1 MSRTDEL
8 INALRMRG
16 HRITPQRVEIC
27 RVLAESTDHPS
38 PQSLYEQV
46 SVKYPGL
53 SRATVYNT
61 LTVLRDL
68 GEVVEVGLGQ
78 DRTHYEPDPSPHA
91 NLICLRC
98 GTIEDV
104 EDQAVAALS
113 AQLAAA
119 QGLRMKAARMDIY
132 GFCRT
137 CETLPLVDRAMS
149 ADEDRDESRVF
160 RQERR
165 NSS

>member
-1 MSRTDEL
+1 MNRTDEL
-8 INALRMRG
+8 ITALRATG
-16 HRITPQRVEIC
+16 YRITPQRVEIC
-27 RVLAESTDHPS
+27 RALAESKTHPS
-38 PQSLYEQV
+38 PQAIYGQV
-46 SVKYPGL
+46 SEKYPGI
-53 SRATVYNT
+53 SQATVYNT

-78 DRTHYEPDPSPHA
+78 DRTHYEPDPTPHV

-98 GTIEDV
+98 GVIEDL
-104 EDQAVAALS
+104 EDETVTALS

-137 CETLPLVDRAMS
+137 CQALPMMDRS
-149 ADEDRDESRVF
+149 VSTSEEADGS
-160 RQERR
+160 
-165 NSS
+165 